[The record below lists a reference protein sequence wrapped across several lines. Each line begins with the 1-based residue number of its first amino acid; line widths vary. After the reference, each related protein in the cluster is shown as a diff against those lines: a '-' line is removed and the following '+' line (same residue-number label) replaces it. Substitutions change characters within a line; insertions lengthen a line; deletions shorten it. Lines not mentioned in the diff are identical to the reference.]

1 MPTIFHRILDY
12 RSLTALDY
20 LCEDAL
26 ATPDMSQGERDTLQ
40 RILNTNSL
48 DERYALAHEHL
59 GEHDKAAELRQWI
72 AGAADR
78 RRQAQL
84 QSQQLFDTAN

>member
-1 MPTIFHRILDY
+1 MTTIFHRILDC
-12 RSLTALDY
+12 RSLTLLDY
-20 LCEDAL
+20 MCEDAL
-26 ATPDMSQGERDTLQ
+26 AASDMPQDERDVLQ

-72 AGAADR
+72 AGAAER

-84 QSQQLFDTAN
+84 QSQQLFETGN